1 MTATTAYILFL
12 RTTACCRVMRRY
24 LPIPIVVC
32 RSPRK
37 RPCVRALKN
46 GLHQRSA
53 PRSNHWRPR
62 RRCPAFGPAPG
73 IAHPGVERSQRFWD
87 RLPRP
92 PTPWAA
98 ARSAGADRTGSAS
111 KAPLKPLH
119 PLPTARG
126 GKAGVLEQIVAPQ
139 HNGDDV
145 RLLTADHLGKR
156 FNVPT
161 VPGDGS
167 SILSR
172 VENVPAL
179 CLKQGSPPDA
189 FRVSPA
195 KAGPG
200 IVPIGIGIPIA

>member
-1 MTATTAYILFL
+1 MDQFLTTFL
-12 RTTACCRVMRRY
+12 GGYRKDLVDERLRDLVGQIEALRREAKAAGEREER
-24 LPIPIVVC
+24 L
-32 RSPRK
+32 K
-37 RPCVRALKN
+37 EQLAEALERAQSLEAEK
-46 GLHQRSA
+46 
-53 PRSNHWRPR
+53 
-62 RRCPAFGPAPG
+62 
-73 IAHPGVERSQRFWD
+73 
-87 RLPRP
+87 
-92 PTPWAA
+92 
-98 ARSAGADRTGSAS
+98 
-111 KAPLKPLH
+111 
-119 PLPTARG
+119 ARG
-126 GKAGVLEQIVAPQ
+126 GEAGVLKQIVAPQ